1 MFHVKDKKSFLL
13 YIGFILLVVILINV
27 ISRNIHFRLDFT
39 ENNIYSLSESSELI
53 VDKIDDILTMKVY
66 FSDNLPGEYGNNK
79 RYLQDI
85 LEEYAALSNGK
96 IRFEFYPPESDE
108 KMEEEA
114 LKYGIQPV
122 QLQVVEND
130 KLEIKKVY
138 MGMVFIYEDLRET
151 IPVIQTTTGLEYDI
165 TTKIK
170 KMVDTR
176 KKSIGIVNL
185 TESAEPQNQTISEI
199 LSQSYNIRP
208 VDPANP
214 IQGDISVLLVDGVED
229 SVSVDVL
236 DNLRSF
242 VARGG
247 NIFMAQ
253 GRIKS
258 DLQTQSATVIQS
270 NIFDFL
276 DEVGLHVNDNLVLDA
291 LCSQVTISQN
301 RGFFRMN
308 SAVDY
313 NFFPMIRKFGDHV
326 TVSGLE
332 QLRLLFS
339 SEIEYQ
345 ATDVMDSTVNRITP
359 LLITSDKSTTMEQFF
374 NLSPIDNPAF
384 TSLNEPGRVVGALT
398 SIASNSTGGV
408 SQIILISD
416 SRFFE
421 DGGASPEN
429 AVFLLNAVDYL
440 MGDSDLVSL
449 RSREITTRPLEEI
462 EDGAKSRWKWINIL
476 LASVLVIIFGFARL
490 KRDSARTKILEE
502 IYE

>member
-1 MFHVKDKKSFLL
+1 
-13 YIGFILLVVILINV
+13 
-27 ISRNIHFRLDFT
+27 
-39 ENNIYSLSESSELI
+39 
-53 VDKIDDILTMKVY
+53 
-66 FSDNLPGEYGNNK
+66 
-79 RYLQDI
+79 
-85 LEEYAALSNGK
+85 
-96 IRFEFYPPESDE
+96 
-108 KMEEEA
+108 
-114 LKYGIQPV
+114 
-122 QLQVVEND
+122 
-130 KLEIKKVY
+130 
-138 MGMVFIYEDLRET
+138 MVFIYEDLRET